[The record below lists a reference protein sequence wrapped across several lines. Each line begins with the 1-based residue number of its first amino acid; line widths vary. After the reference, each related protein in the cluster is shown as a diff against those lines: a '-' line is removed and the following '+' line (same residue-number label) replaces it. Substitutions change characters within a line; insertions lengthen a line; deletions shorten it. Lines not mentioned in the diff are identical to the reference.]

1 MPDMSAAG
9 LPHTLVEVLM
19 AALSQAVPKAK
30 AVSYMSVPLLVARHN
45 QWLHLPDS
53 LLILSAS

>member
-19 AALSQAVPKAK
+19 AALSQAVPKGVTISNGRGGLQIFK
-30 AVSYMSVPLLVARHN
+30 NVARV
-45 QWLHLPDS
+45 
-53 LLILSAS
+53 IL